1 MKKYLAI
8 LRSRFQTLLQYRT
21 AALAG
26 IGTQLFFGLVRMMIF
41 DGFFHSSTQSQPM
54 TSAQTVTYIWLGQAL
69 LLLTLFDV
77 DKEVAA
83 LIRSGN
89 VAYELTKPADL
100 YAMWFARAFSGRAAP
115 LLMRSVPIF
124 VVAGLFFDLRP
135 PASVTAGLLFLLS
148 ASVALVL
155 SASMVVLI
163 TTTLLWTISGQGI
176 SRLAPVLIFFF
187 SGIVIPLPFFP
198 DRIQRVV
205 DFLPSRGL
213 IDTPLRIY
221 IGHLGG
227 SAALLAMAHQ
237 LAWVL
242 TLLLIGRMVL
252 MRGLRK
258 LVIQGG

>member
-1 MKKYLAI
+1 MKKYLAV
-8 LRSRFQTLLQYRT
+8 LRSRFQTLLQYRA

-26 IGTQLFFGLVRMMIF
+26 IGTQLFFGLVRMMIY

-54 TSAQTVTYIWLGQAL
+54 TSEQTVTYIWLGQAL
-69 LLLTLFDV
+69 LLLALFDV

-115 LLMRSVPIF
+115 LLMRSTPIF
-124 VVAGLFFDLRP
+124 VIAGLFFGLRA
-135 PASVTAGLLFLLS
+135 PASFTAGFLFVIS
-148 ASVALVL
+148 AFVALLL

-198 DRIQRVV
+198 DRIQRFV

-221 IGHLGG
+221 VGHLGPD
-227 SAALLAMAHQ
+227 AALVAMAHQ
-237 LAWVL
+237 FVWVL
-242 TLLLIGRMVL
+242 VLLLIGRWVL
-252 MRGLRK
+252 IRGLRK